1 MAIEAVVGE
10 KQTQPL
16 AYQENYIESVY
27 NQNCGSYDI
36 DYEPK
41 LPFFRLS
48 QSGTTDPRNNRYTD
62 LGTLDP
68 VSLEDVGQYQVTM
81 RIFQDSSNPNHGYFS
96 PRRGFIPD
104 KYEEFTI
111 TVNPCQV

>member
-48 QSGTTDPRNNRYTD
+48 
-62 LGTLDP
+62 
-68 VSLEDVGQYQVTM
+68 
-81 RIFQDSSNPNHGYFS
+81 
-96 PRRGFIPD
+96 
-104 KYEEFTI
+104 
-111 TVNPCQV
+111 